1 MATLKIYDAASRRG
15 QRKIDQTLRRG
26 DAVLDAEILAAAEKI
41 VRRIRKKGDKAL
53 LKAVRR
59 YDGSKAAAIAVA
71 QPYSQAQG
79 PAKTAGSSSRSVVS
93 PCAGSGSIFPAG
105 GRSIRRRL

>member
-71 QPYSQAQG
+71 HGICDCVACGLEVSEALER
-79 PAKTAGSSSRSVVS
+79 AVRVV
-93 PCAGSGSIFPAG
+93 AE
-105 GRSIRRRL
+105 GRRARARGAS